1 MNKTVDVLWTGGW
14 DSTFRVIQLLF
25 QGIDVK
31 PHYICDPGRASSPLE
46 ISAMNRISDS
56 LKRNPELKG
65 ALLPLTIVEFS
76 DFTKYND
83 IEKAYI
89 DLMREHY
96 IGEQY
101 KWIAD
106 YCRHANLESIDI
118 SVQNNPFI
126 RRNHSRT
133 DYPFSVIFKGLNFPL
148 INYSKNDMK
157 KWCIDNGFLS
167 IIEESWFCHS
177 PTRSGKPCGVCSP
190 CIVVSE
196 EGMGYRLPTS
206 AIIRYHLRV
215 LPRVKSFLKNYPKF
229 YARLYRLKSK

>member
-1 MNKTVDVLWTGGW
+1 MSQIVNVLWTGGW

-25 QGIDVK
+25 QGNDVQ
-31 PHYICDPGRASSPLE
+31 PHYICDPGRASTPLE
-46 ISAMNRISDS
+46 ISAMHRISDL
-56 LKRNPELKG
+56 LKNNSELKG
-65 ALLPLTIVEFS
+65 NLLSISVVDFS
-76 DFTKYND
+76 DFEKYSD
-83 IEKAYI
+83 IENAYI
-89 DLMREHY
+89 DLMKEHY

-106 YCRHANLESIDI
+106 YCRYENIESIDI

-126 RRNHSRT
+126 RKNHSRE

-148 INYSKNDMK
+148 ITFSKNEMK
-157 KWCIDNGFLS
+157 KWCIDHGFLS

-190 CIVVSE
+190 CIVVVE
-196 EGMGYRLPTS
+196 EGMGYRLPAS
-206 AIIRYHLRV
+206 AKIRYHFRI

-229 YARLYRLKSK
+229 YTYLYKLKSK